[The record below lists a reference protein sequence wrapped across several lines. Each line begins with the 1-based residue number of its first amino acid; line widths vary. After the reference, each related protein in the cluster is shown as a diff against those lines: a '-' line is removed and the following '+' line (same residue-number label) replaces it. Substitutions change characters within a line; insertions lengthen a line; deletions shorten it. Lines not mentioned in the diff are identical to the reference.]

1 MALATAHL
9 AKVNAIM
16 AEARCSAGGTT
27 RTAAGADTAYDAHRA
42 AQGLP
47 ASDSAAVAASGEP
60 SDEVKRP
67 EIIEHRRK
75 NSRGEEVLVKRYLK
89 GRFLGKVRTTN

>member
-1 MALATAHL
+1 MAVATAHL

-16 AEARCSAGGTT
+16 AEARCSAGGAT
-27 RTAAGADTAYDAHRA
+27 RTAEGADTGYDAHRA
-42 AQGLP
+42 SQGLP
-47 ASDSAAVAASGEP
+47 ASDSAAGAATAAP
-60 SDEVKRP
+60 NDEVKRP

-89 GRFLGKVRTTN
+89 GRFLGKVRVTN

>member
-1 MALATAHL
+1 MALATTHL

-16 AEARCSAGGTT
+16 TEARCNAGGST
-27 RTAAGADTAYDAHRA
+27 RTAAGADTGYDAHRA
-42 AQGLP
+42 AEGLP
-47 ASDSAAVAASGEP
+47 ASDSAAVAATAAP
-60 SDEVKRP
+60 NDEAKRP

-89 GRFLGKVRTTN
+89 GRFLGKVCTSN